1 MGTSPLCPLPGTY
14 SVLSMRAFALN
25 SWEKTELYTVE
36 RNEINLLKLDQSNK
50 YKYLHFRSLIMLQ
63 FLLTW
68 LATAVSLIVTA
79 FIVPG
84 FAIVSFSS
92 AVVGAAILGLVNA
105 VVKPILVLFT
115 LPLTILTLGLFL
127 LVVNAIALGLVSYLT
142 PGFTITGFFPAVFGS
157 IVLTIVSGLVNQL
170 FPTADSSY

>member
-1 MGTSPLCPLPGTY
+1 
-14 SVLSMRAFALN
+14 
-25 SWEKTELYTVE
+25 
-36 RNEINLLKLDQSNK
+36 
-50 YKYLHFRSLIMLQ
+50 MLQ
-63 FLLTW
+63 FILTW

-84 FAIVSFSS
+84 FTVVSFPA
-92 AVVGAAILGLVNA
+92 AVVGTAVLGFVNA

-142 PGFTITGFFPAVFGS
+142 PGLIISGFFPAVFGS
-157 IVLTIVSGLVNQL
+157 IVLTFISGLIYQL
-170 FPTADSSY
+170 FPSANSDSSF

>member
-1 MGTSPLCPLPGTY
+1 M
-14 SVLSMRAFALN
+14 
-25 SWEKTELYTVE
+25 W
-36 RNEINLLKLDQSNK
+36 
-50 YKYLHFRSLIMLQ
+50 Q

-92 AVVGAAILGLVNA
+92 AIIGAAVLGLVNA
-105 VVKPILVLFT
+105 VVKPILILFT

-142 PGFTITGFFPAVFGS
+142 PGLTIAGFFPAMFGS
-157 IVLTIVSGLVNQL
+157 IVLTLVSGLINQL
-170 FPTADSSY
+170 FSNVDSSY

>member
-1 MGTSPLCPLPGTY
+1 
-14 SVLSMRAFALN
+14 
-25 SWEKTELYTVE
+25 
-36 RNEINLLKLDQSNK
+36 
-50 YKYLHFRSLIMLQ
+50 MLQ
-63 FLLTW
+63 FILTW

-84 FAIVSFSS
+84 FVVVSFS
-92 AVVGAAILGLVNA
+92 AAIVGAAVLGLVNA

-142 PGFTITGFFPAVFGS
+142 PGLTITGFFPAALGS
-157 IVLTIVSGLVNQL
+157 IVLTFVSGVINQL
-170 FPTADSSY
+170 FFSVSGSDSY

>member
-1 MGTSPLCPLPGTY
+1 M
-14 SVLSMRAFALN
+14 
-25 SWEKTELYTVE
+25 W
-36 RNEINLLKLDQSNK
+36 
-50 YKYLHFRSLIMLQ
+50 Q

-92 AVVGAAILGLVNA
+92 AILGAAVLGLVNA
-105 VVKPILVLFT
+105 VVKPILILFT

-142 PGFTITGFFPAVFGS
+142 PGLTIAGFFPAMFGS
-157 IVLTIVSGLVNQL
+157 IVLTLVSGLINQL
-170 FPTADSSY
+170 FSNVDSSY